1 MLFIPLKDINP
12 IRRRPVVT
20 WTLLGMNILVFIY
33 QLWHGHGGQ
42 ALISALGATPFEIVR
57 MTDLVGSYGPYTH
70 HLPGPSPIF
79 LTLFTSMFLHGGFLH
94 IGFNMLYL
102 WIFGNNIEDVLGP
115 AKVILFYFAGGMI
128 AHAMHI
134 ASDPGSLTP
143 TIGASGAISA
153 IMGAYLLLY
162 PHARIL
168 TLMWILIFI
177 QLIAVPASVIIV
189 YWFVI
194 QLISGFI
201 SLGGQ
206 VGGGV
211 AWFAHIGGFLGG
223 IFLILLMAGD
233 RVYWLRRGGPWRR

>member
-12 IRRRPVVT
+12 TRRRPVVT
-20 WTLLGMNILVFIY
+20 YALIATNLLVFLY
-33 QLWHGHGGQ
+33 QLWHGSGGQ
-42 ALISALGATPFEIVR
+42 ALISALGATPFEITH
-57 MTDLVGSYGPYTH
+57 MTDLVGSYGPYTL
-70 HLPGPSPIF
+70 HLPGPTPIL
-79 LTLFTSMFLHGGFLH
+79 LTLLTSMFLHGGFLH

-115 AKVILFYFAGGMI
+115 ARFILFYFAGGLI

-153 IMGAYLLLY
+153 VMGAYLMLY

-168 TLMWILIFI
+168 TLAWIFIFI
-177 QLIAVPASVIIV
+177 QMLAVPASMIIV

-194 QLISGFI
+194 QLISGFV

-206 VGGGV
+206 IGGGV

-223 IFLILLMAGD
+223 VFLILLMAGD
-233 RVYWLRRGGPWRR
+233 KVYWLRRGGPWRR